1 MNVVYYIYYIGSTK
15 RPHTEDKKMT
25 YVNQFSGTA
34 MTVKQVGKS
43 FIVTLSHEATKNSKA
58 EEKTMRL
65 RTFAAVEKMIK
76 RWNLDAI

>member
-1 MNVVYYIYYIGSTK
+1 
-15 RPHTEDKKMT
+15 MT
-25 YVNQFSGTA
+25 YANQFTGTS
-34 MTVKQVGKS
+34 MTVKQAGKS
-43 FIVTLSHEATKNSKA
+43 FIVTLSHEATKHSKA

>member
-1 MNVVYYIYYIGSTK
+1 
-15 RPHTEDKKMT
+15 
-25 YVNQFSGTA
+25 